1 MKDRQ
6 AASGSPVER
15 SIAQRETTIRFL
27 ISNTK
32 NLELKTFYDVA
43 RLYPE
48 HRSIHVEFTKEEI
61 GNGNPVKRWLVVTL

>member
-1 MKDRQ
+1 M
-6 AASGSPVER
+6 
-15 SIAQRETTIRFL
+15 TTIKFL

-32 NLELKTFYDVA
+32 NLELKTYYDVT

-61 GNGNPVKRWLVVTL
+61 GNGNPVKRWLVVTI